1 MWKMSIGHIPEY
13 KYKQKV
19 KEKKKKCVFKIKT
32 KDQMFTVGYKI

>member
-19 KEKKKKCVFKIKT
+19 KEKKEIVCLRSKQKT
-32 KDQMFTVGYKI
+32 KCLQ

>member
-19 KEKKKKCVFKIKT
+19 KKEIVCLRSKQKT
-32 KDQMFTVGYKI
+32 KCLQ